1 MQTLYITVTKELN
14 MNDIIYA
21 FYMTME
27 LWIFLAILMVALF
40 VEEGVKA
47 YNKKKLVDNPTL
59 W

>member
-1 MQTLYITVTKELN
+1 
-14 MNDIIYA
+14 MNDILYA

-27 LWIFLAILMVALF
+27 LWIFLAILMVALL
-40 VEEGVKA
+40 VEEGVIA